1 MVKIL
6 IVDDNKEFCEILRD
20 FLNEQENME
29 VVDISYNG
37 EEALEKIKQ
46 TNPDIIL
53 LDIIMPVL
61 DGIGVLEKLRT
72 EEMKEFN
79 PKTIMLTAFG
89 HESTTQKAVNL
100 GADFYIL
107 KPFNM
112 DVLVKRINQIYGGLG
127 EESNIE
133 NNQELGEINIKK
145 DINNY
150 TATDDNIKDSQSK
163 NYDKEMLS
171 TDLEAE
177 VTNIIH
183 EIGVPAH
190 IKGYLYLREAIMMV
204 IDDLELLGSV
214 TKELYPKIAERFDTT
229 PSRVERAIRHAI
241 EVAWNRNDLDTIKS
255 FFGYT
260 IDTEKG
266 KPTNSEFI
274 AIVADKLRLKNKV
287 KS

>member
-1 MVKIL
+1 MVRVL

-29 VVDISYNG
+29 VVGISYNG

-79 PKTIMLTAFG
+79 PKIIMLTAFG

-112 DVLVKRINQIYGGLG
+112 DVLVKRINQIYGGL

-133 NNQELGEINIKK
+133 INHELGEINITK
-145 DINNY
+145 DNNY
-150 TATDDNIKDSQSK
+150 TVTDNNMEDSQSN

-274 AIVADKLRLKNKV
+274 AIVADRLRLNRKV
-287 KS
+287 KA